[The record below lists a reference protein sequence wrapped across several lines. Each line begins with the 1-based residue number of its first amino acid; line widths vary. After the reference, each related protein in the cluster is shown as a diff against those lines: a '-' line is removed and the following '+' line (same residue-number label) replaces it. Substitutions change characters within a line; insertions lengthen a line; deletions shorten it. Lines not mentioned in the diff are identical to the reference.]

1 MIWFALILA
10 VIVGI
15 ITVIFTRSLRRAVIV
30 ALGTFALGVV
40 LSLIIVYSGLMGG

>member
-15 ITVIFTRSLRRAVIV
+15 ITGIFTRSLSRAVLV
-30 ALGTFALGVV
+30 SLGTFALGVV
-40 LSLIIVYSGLMGG
+40 LSLMIVYSGLMGG

>member
-10 VIVGI
+10 IIVGV
-15 ITVIFTRSLRRAVIV
+15 ITGIFTRSLRRVVIFL
-30 ALGTFALGVV
+30 LGTFAFGVL

>member
-15 ITVIFTRSLRRAVIV
+15 ITGIFTRSLRRAVIFL
-30 ALGTFALGVV
+30 LGTFAFGVV
-40 LSLIIVYSGLMGG
+40 LSLIILFSGILGG

>member
-10 VIVGI
+10 IIVGV
-15 ITVIFTRSLRRAVIV
+15 ITGIFTRSLRRAVIFL
-30 ALGTFALGVV
+30 LGTFAFGVV